1 MSIQDI
7 AGNLILNEFNKLI
20 KQWVNVL
27 SFSKKD
33 VLDTTFANNLDLK
46 FLSCNQ
52 TLKML
57 GL

>member
-1 MSIQDI
+1 MYI
-7 AGNLILNEFNKLI
+7 AGNLMLNEFNKLI

-33 VLDTTFANNLDLK
+33 VLDTTFANNFDLK